1 MAQAPP
7 KTRNLGRLTEI
18 AQVAVRH
25 GFGYFFER
33 HRLTDLLPGRG
44 SGVTIAEPFRR
55 PGRRSVNLWRSK
67 K

>member
-25 GFGYFFER
+25 GFGYFF
-33 HRLTDLLPGRG
+33 
-44 SGVTIAEPFRR
+44 
-55 PGRRSVNLWRSK
+55 
-67 K
+67 

>member
-44 SGVTIAEPFRR
+44 SGVTIADGTPSQR
-55 PGRRSVNLWRSK
+55 
-67 K
+67 